1 MEAPVSNHLASLRTL
16 AHDVASALLLRPA
29 RIGRIA
35 SHYGPWMFAVALAGL
50 GFVASVR
57 HDFPGDALA
66 VAVVAAAAF
75 VGLLTW
81 WSRVDD
87 ESLQR
92 SYVAAGICGVIGIA
106 SQSQNEALN
115 AALGVWLVVAWVFYM
130 MHRLRKTD

>member
-1 MEAPVSNHLASLRTL
+1 
-16 AHDVASALLLRPA
+16 
-29 RIGRIA
+29 
-35 SHYGPWMFAVALAGL
+35 MFAVALAGL